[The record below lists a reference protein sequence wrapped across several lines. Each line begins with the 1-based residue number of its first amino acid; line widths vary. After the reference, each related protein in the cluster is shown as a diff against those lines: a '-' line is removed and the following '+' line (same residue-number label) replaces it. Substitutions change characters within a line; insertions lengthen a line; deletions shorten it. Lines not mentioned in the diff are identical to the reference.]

1 MTNLERY
8 ALSIPAEKWFEYIYC
23 HGCDECPA
31 KYYCHTQPEGT
42 CCRENFFAWSTGPQ
56 EGANDD

>member
-1 MTNLERY
+1 MTNLEQY
-8 ALSIPAEKWFEYIYC
+8 ALSISAEKWFEHAYC

-31 KYYCHTQPEGT
+31 KNYCHAQPEGT
-42 CCRENFFAWSTGPQ
+42 CCRENFFAWAAGPQ